1 MIHIWRPLWKGRG
14 VRQKYE
20 VLLDVGEWEVSEC
33 SGRPIFI
40 FLWKK
45 TGFAPWLD
53 IILRQKSILIRNLPF
68 DSDIKKWSHPLILN
82 VTRLSFGF
90 VLISFVPICTVRLL
104 FRSLVTFSSYANNT
118 CWLQNEYVLVKNY
131 KLKTFLD
138 VFGQLPIHTRV

>member
-45 TGFAPWLD
+45 TGSAPWLD

-138 VFGQLPIHTRV
+138 VFGQLPTHTRV